1 MVYYARMQT
10 TVLNY
15 RVIVEPD
22 TQTGTGKPGFTAVCP
37 TLGVADDGDTVEEA
51 LTNVKGAIA
60 AYVQSLIDDRIAVP
74 VDQPERDIVT
84 TTQVEVHGN
93 FQFA

>member
-1 MVYYARMQT
+1 MQT

-22 TQTGTGKPGFTAVCP
+22 TQTGTGKPGFTALCP
-37 TLGVADDGDTVEEA
+37 TLGVADDGDTIDEA
-51 LTNVKGAIA
+51 LTNVKGAIK
-60 AYVQSLIDDRIAVP
+60 AYVQSLIDDKLAVP
-74 VDQPERDIVT
+74 VDNPDRDIIT
-84 TTQVEVHGN
+84 TTQVKVTGN

>member
-1 MVYYARMQT
+1 MQT
-10 TVLNY
+10 TILNY

-22 TQTGTGKPGFTAVCP
+22 TQTGTDKPGFTALCP
-37 TLGVADDGDTVEEA
+37 TLGVADDGDTVEETLA
-51 LTNVKGAIA
+51 NIKGAIE

-74 VDQPERDIVT
+74 VDQPEHDMVT

-93 FQFA
+93 LQFA

>member
-1 MVYYARMQT
+1 MSLKARVGSTPTRGTRVWYTKRIMQT

-22 TQTGTGKPGFTAVCP
+22 TQTGTGKPGFTALCP

-51 LTNVKGAIA
+51 LANVKGAIE
-60 AYVQSLIDDRIAVP
+60 AYVQAS
-74 VDQPERDIVT
+74 
-84 TTQVEVHGN
+84 
-93 FQFA
+93 

>member
-1 MVYYARMQT
+1 MQT
-10 TVLNY
+10 TILNY

-22 TQTGTGKPGFTAVCP
+22 TQTGTDKPGFTALCP
-37 TLGVADDGDTVEEA
+37 TLGVADDGDTVEET
-51 LTNVKGAIA
+51 LTNIKGAIE

-74 VDQPERDIVT
+74 VDQPERDMVT

-93 FQFA
+93 LQFA

>member
-1 MVYYARMQT
+1 MQT

-15 RVIVEPD
+15 RVIIDSD
-22 TQTGTGKPGFTAVCP
+22 TQTGTGKPGFTALCP
-37 TLGVADDGDTVEEA
+37 TLGVADDGDTVEKA
-51 LTNVKGAIA
+51 LANVKGAIK

-74 VDQPERDIVT
+74 VDQPEHDMVT

-93 FQFA
+93 LQFA

>member
-1 MVYYARMQT
+1 MQM

-22 TQTGTGKPGFTAVCP
+22 TQTGTGKPGFTALCP
-37 TLGVADDGDTVEEA
+37 TLGVADDGDTIEEA
-51 LTNVKGAIA
+51 LTNVKGAIE
-60 AYVQSLIDDRIAVP
+60 AYVQSLIDDKLAVP
-74 VDQPERDIVT
+74 VDKPERDMVT

-93 FQFA
+93 LQFA

>member
-1 MVYYARMQT
+1 MQT
-10 TVLNY
+10 TILNY

-22 TQTGTGKPGFTAVCP
+22 TQTGTDKPGFTALCP
-37 TLGVADDGDTVEEA
+37 TLGVADDGDTVEETLA
-51 LTNVKGAIA
+51 NVKGAIE

-74 VDQPERDIVT
+74 VDQPERDLVT

-93 FQFA
+93 LQFA